1 VPIAGAQASA
11 YALTAVDV
19 GHTLIIQVRAANSF
33 GPGYADSRPTGV
45 VAAAGPISLR
55 ASSAVVRYGGVT
67 RLSGVVPAGRPG
79 DRVTIVATPTGNTVA
94 AHTTVATLAA
104 GGAFSVLVQP
114 RVQTTYRAQLAG
126 GVSAPRTVYVRPRI
140 RLELV
145 SRNSVAIHVY
155 EVNQLNRHTAFVQYW
170 STRRHRWLTLRR
182 RVVLHSTTGAA
193 PTVVS
198 NASYSIRGLPNQTR
212 LRVYLT
218 AGQAGPG
225 YLAATSNTITL

>member
-1 VPIAGAQASA
+1 
-11 YALTAVDV
+11 
-19 GHTLIIQVRAANSF
+19 
-33 GPGYADSRPTGV
+33 
-45 VAAAGPISLR
+45 
-55 ASSAVVRYGGVT
+55 
-67 RLSGVVPAGRPG
+67 
-79 DRVTIVATPTGNTVA
+79 VA